1 MSSLFNTLHHAY
13 FLRLVPA
20 QGNVGFEFASAS
32 NEGAILV
39 LPEGAD
45 RHDLRNH
52 LIFEEEA
59 LKNGKSWYEFALRRL
74 GRMMISS
81 DSLYLITGCHKTSSW
96 SLAAF
101 RQPSSNFNFN
111 AQFTA
116 GPIVNGN
123 IDAAYSWQMTS
134 AIPHRIGP
142 QPYDATQKN
151 QTVFIR
157 GYKVAVRKG
166 TFCALLRG
174 DVTVSY
180 ESPSTTSRK
189 AHSTHCAKGW
199 LGTLSQYYRANVM
212 TNTPAGA
219 SGVGSSVSHEI
230 KSDAKTNTKHQ
241 GDVFL
246 LQTPSTK
253 KVVLHHR

>member
-1 MSSLFNTLHHAY
+1 M
-13 FLRLVPA
+13 PA
-20 QGNVGFEFASAS
+20 QGGVGFEFASAS

-52 LIFEEEA
+52 LIFEGEA
-59 LKNGKSWYEFALRRL
+59 FRHGKSWYEFAFRRL
-74 GRMMISS
+74 GRTMISF

-101 RQPSSNFNFN
+101 HQPSSNFNFN

-123 IDAAYSWQMTS
+123 INAAYSWQMTS

-142 QPYDATQKN
+142 QPYNATQKN

-157 GYKVAVRKG
+157 GYKIAIREGK
-166 TFCALLRG
+166 FRALLRG
-174 DVTVSY
+174 DVSVSY
-180 ESPSTTSRK
+180 ESPNTASRK
-189 AHSTHCAKGW
+189 AHSTQRAKGW
-199 LGTLSQYYRANVM
+199 PRTHYRAGIT
-212 TNTPAGA
+212 TNAPTGA
-219 SGVGSSVSHEI
+219 SSPGPSVSHKIE
-230 KSDAKTNTKHQ
+230 SDVEPDNKHQ
-241 GDVFL
+241 GDVSLF
-246 LQTPSTK
+246 QAPSMK
-253 KVVLHHR
+253 KVVRTLSPLDPIY